1 MPSVTNTCNGTAGSK
16 YNITLN
22 YVINSQSI
30 SANTSNITVYAT
42 VQRNDGYAASAWNGY
57 ENQNHTTLTVGG
69 SVKVDEN
76 FVLDTRNSRLQEL
89 SRWTGNV
96 THNSDGTL
104 TLAISASFTT
114 DLAPALT
121 GGSVSASWTLTTIPR
136 TSSFTVTPSSV
147 DAGNSVTIKITPA
160 SSSFSHTAEISF
172 YGQTLSLDFPAGT
185 TQKTATIPM
194 NWLYQM
200 TSAVSGSATVLVTT
214 KNGGTTIGSTT
225 APLTIRAPA
234 SVVPTI
240 GDLVIT
246 RIDNGV
252 PADWGVY
259 VQGYSKAKIQITGAA
274 GAYGST
280 VRSYSINSS
289 GFSASG
295 QEATAGPITQS
306 GTVDFWGTIID
317 SRMRSA
323 VLTKSIQVEPYSRP
337 FFTSTPAV
345 IRSNASGAEDTN
357 GEYIAITA
365 AWDYSLKDKNTCAGA
380 YRITPVS
387 GSASELTG
395 TLTNG
400 TQTVVPASSDY
411 SWTVS
416 ITLTD
421 ALSSSPYTATVPT
434 GSTLMDFRSGGK
446 GIAIGKVAETD
457 GFDVDMD
464 TRFRRDVDML
474 GTLTLP
480 ITGILKGTPSG
491 ITNAVAGVDY
501 DKAEIGTWT
510 PVLQG
515 YSGTS
520 PTVSYSSRYGDY
532 MRIGN
537 MVWFRC
543 AINATISN
551 AGTGYSIIGG
561 LPFAAYPMVQNR
573 SNYAVTVGA
582 CYGLLSGATKTVG
595 STSTVFASLNAIT
608 ISEADGQTMRK
619 WAAEWGGIVLS
630 GFYITV

>member
-1 MPSVTNTCNGTAGSK
+1 MASTTNTCNGTAGSK
-16 YNITLN
+16 YNLTLN

-42 VQRNDGYAASAWNGY
+42 VQRNDGYSASAWNGY

-147 DAGNSVTIKITPA
+147 DAGNSVTIKISPA
-160 SSSFSHTAEISF
+160 SSSFSHTAAISF

-185 TQKTATIPM
+185 TQKTAAIPM

-225 APLTIRAPA
+225 APLTIRVPA

-274 GAYGST
+274 GTYGST
-280 VRSYSINSS
+280 IRSYSINSS

-306 GTVDFWGTIID
+306 GTVDFWGTVID

-345 IRSNASGAEDTN
+345 IRSNASGAEDAN

-464 TRFRRDVDML
+464 TRFRRAVNMQGNL
-474 GTLTLP
+474 SASNVSMTGTVN
-480 ITGILKGTPSG
+480 ITGSLSIPTKGAILKTTAGGLTTGAVSGTDYTPGTP
-491 ITNAVAGVDY
+491 
-501 DKAEIGTWT
+501 
-510 PVLQG
+510 
-515 YSGTS
+515 
-520 PTVSYSSRYGDY
+520 
-532 MRIGN
+532 
-537 MVWFRC
+537 
-543 AINATISN
+543 
-551 AGTGYSIIGG
+551 
-561 LPFAAYPMVQNR
+561 
-573 SNYAVTVGA
+573 
-582 CYGLLSGATKTVG
+582 
-595 STSTVFASLNAIT
+595 TSTTIKLTFSNGDTVNLKAYKFGRLVMFPESVWVDKGNLTEGKVGTIPVGYRPTANFTLCPPSNLGYGGYIQFRTNGNIYIGQLMGGVRFA
-608 ISEADGQTMRK
+608 
-619 WAAEWGGIVLS
+619 
-630 GFYITV
+630 GFICNINYVV

>member
-1 MPSVTNTCNGTAGSK
+1 MASTTNTCNGTAGSK
-16 YNITLN
+16 YNLTLN

-42 VQRNDGYAASAWNGY
+42 VQRNDGYSASAWNGY

-136 TSSFTVTPSSV
+136 TSAFTVTPSSV

-160 SSSFSHTAEISF
+160 SSSFSHTAAISF

-185 TQKTATIPM
+185 TQKTAAIPM

-280 VRSYSINSS
+280 IRSYSINSS

-306 GTVDFWGTIID
+306 GTVDFWGTVID

-345 IRSNASGAEDTN
+345 IRSNASGAEDAN

-464 TRFRRDVDML
+464 TRFRRAVNMQGNL
-474 GTLTLP
+474 SASNVSMTGTVN
-480 ITGILKGTPSG
+480 ITGSLSIPTKGAILKTTTNGLT
-491 ITNAVAGVDY
+491 TNAV
-501 DKAEIGTWT
+501 
-510 PVLQG
+510 
-515 YSGTS
+515 SGT
-520 PTVSYSSRYGDY
+520 DY
-532 MRIGN
+532 
-537 MVWFRC
+537 
-543 AINATISN
+543 TP
-551 AGTGYSIIGG
+551 GT
-561 LPFAAYPMVQNR
+561 P
-573 SNYAVTVGA
+573 
-582 CYGLLSGATKTVG
+582 
-595 STSTVFASLNAIT
+595 TSTTIKLTFSNGDTVNLKAYKFGRLVMFPESVWVDKGNVTEGKVGTIPVGYRPTANFTLCPPSNLGYGGYIQFRTNGDIYIGQLMGGVRFA
-608 ISEADGQTMRK
+608 
-619 WAAEWGGIVLS
+619 
-630 GFYITV
+630 GFICNINYVAR

>member
-1 MPSVTNTCNGTAGSK
+1 MASTTNTCNGTAGSK
-16 YNITLN
+16 YNLTLN

-42 VQRNDGYAASAWNGY
+42 VQRNDGYSASAWNGY

-76 FVLDTRNSRLQEL
+76 FILDTRNSRLQEL
-89 SRWTGNV
+89 SRWTGDV
-96 THNSDGTL
+96 AHNSDGTL

-160 SSSFSHTAEISF
+160 SSSFSHTAAISF

-185 TQKTATIPM
+185 TQKTAAIPM

-225 APLTIRAPA
+225 APLTIRVPA

-274 GAYGST
+274 GTYGST
-280 VRSYSINSS
+280 IRSYSINSS

-306 GTVDFWGTIID
+306 GTVDFWGTVID

-337 FFTSTPAV
+337 FFTSTPVV
-345 IRSNASGAEDTN
+345 IRSNASGAEDAN

-464 TRFRRDVDML
+464 TRFRRAVNMQGNL
-474 GTLTLP
+474 SASNVSMTGTVN
-480 ITGILKGTPSG
+480 ITGSLSIPTKGAILKTTSGGLTTGAVSGTDYTPGTP
-491 ITNAVAGVDY
+491 
-501 DKAEIGTWT
+501 
-510 PVLQG
+510 
-515 YSGTS
+515 
-520 PTVSYSSRYGDY
+520 
-532 MRIGN
+532 
-537 MVWFRC
+537 
-543 AINATISN
+543 
-551 AGTGYSIIGG
+551 
-561 LPFAAYPMVQNR
+561 
-573 SNYAVTVGA
+573 
-582 CYGLLSGATKTVG
+582 
-595 STSTVFASLNAIT
+595 TSTT
-608 ISEADGQTMRK
+608 IKLTFSNGESENLKAYKFGRLVMLPESVWVDKGPVNEGKVGTIPVGYRPT
-619 WAAEWGGIVLS
+619 ANFTLCPPSNLGYGG
-630 GFYITV
+630 YIQFRTNGDI

>member
-1 MPSVTNTCNGTAGSK
+1 MASTTNTCNGTAGSK
-16 YNITLN
+16 YNLTLN

-42 VQRNDGYAASAWNGY
+42 VQRNDGYSASAWNGY

-76 FVLDTRNSRLQEL
+76 FILDTRNSRLQEL
-89 SRWTGNV
+89 SRWTGDV
-96 THNSDGTL
+96 AHNSDGTL

-147 DAGNSVTIKITPA
+147 DAGNSVTIKISPA
-160 SSSFSHTAEISF
+160 SSSFSHTAAISF

-185 TQKTATIPM
+185 TQKTAAIPM

-225 APLTIRAPA
+225 APLTIRVPA

-280 VRSYSINSS
+280 IRSYSINSS

-337 FFTSTPAV
+337 FFTSTPVV
-345 IRSNASGAEDTN
+345 IRSNASGAEDAN

-387 GSASELTG
+387 GPASELTG

-434 GSTLMDFRSGGK
+434 GSTLMDFRTGGK
-446 GIAIGKVAETD
+446 GIAIGKVAEAD
-457 GFDVDMD
+457 GFDVDME
-464 TRFRRDVDML
+464 TRFRRAVNMQGNL
-474 GTLTLP
+474 SASNVSMTGTVN
-480 ITGILKGTPSG
+480 ITGSLSIPTKGAILKTTSGGLTTGAVSGTDYTPGTP
-491 ITNAVAGVDY
+491 
-501 DKAEIGTWT
+501 
-510 PVLQG
+510 
-515 YSGTS
+515 
-520 PTVSYSSRYGDY
+520 
-532 MRIGN
+532 
-537 MVWFRC
+537 
-543 AINATISN
+543 
-551 AGTGYSIIGG
+551 
-561 LPFAAYPMVQNR
+561 
-573 SNYAVTVGA
+573 
-582 CYGLLSGATKTVG
+582 
-595 STSTVFASLNAIT
+595 TSTTIKLTFSNGESVNLKAYKFGRLVMLPESVWVDKGPINEGKVGTIPVGYRPTANFTLCPPSNLGYGGYIQFRTNGDIYIGQLMGGVRFA
-608 ISEADGQTMRK
+608 
-619 WAAEWGGIVLS
+619 
-630 GFYITV
+630 GFICNINYVVP

>member
-1 MPSVTNTCNGTAGSK
+1 MASTTNTCNGTAGSK
-16 YNITLN
+16 YNLTLN

-42 VQRNDGYAASAWNGY
+42 VQRNDGYSASAWNGY

-76 FVLDTRNSRLQEL
+76 FILDTRNSRLQEL
-89 SRWTGNV
+89 SRWTGDV
-96 THNSDGTL
+96 AHNSDGTL

-160 SSSFSHTAEISF
+160 SSSFSHTAAISF

-194 NWLYQM
+194 SWLYQM

-274 GAYGST
+274 GTYGSAI
-280 VRSYSINSS
+280 RSYSINSS

-345 IRSNASGAEDTN
+345 IRSNASGAEDAN

-464 TRFRRDVDML
+464 TRFRRAVNMQGNL
-474 GTLTLP
+474 SASNVSMTGTVN
-480 ITGILKGTPSG
+480 ITGSLSIPTKRAILKTTAGGLTTGAVSGTDYTPGTPTSTTIKLTFSNG
-491 ITNAVAGVDY
+491 DTVNLKAYKFGKMVMFPESVWVD
-501 DKAEIGTWT
+501 KGPINEGKVGTI
-510 PVLQG
+510 P
-515 YSGTS
+515 
-520 PTVSYSSRYGDY
+520 
-532 MRIGN
+532 
-537 MVWFRC
+537 
-543 AINATISN
+543 
-551 AGTGYSIIGG
+551 TGYRPTANFTLCPPSNLGYGGYIQFRTNGDIYIGQLMG
-561 LPFAAYPMVQNR
+561 GVRFAGFICNI
-573 SNYAVTVGA
+573 NY
-582 CYGLLSGATKTVG
+582 
-595 STSTVFASLNAIT
+595 
-608 ISEADGQTMRK
+608 
-619 WAAEWGGIVLS
+619 IVP
-630 GFYITV
+630 

>member
-1 MPSVTNTCNGTAGSK
+1 MPSVTNTCNGSAGSK
-16 YNITLN
+16 YNITIN
-22 YVINSQSI
+22 YTINSQSI

-42 VQRNDGYAASAWNGY
+42 VQRNDGYSASAWNGY

-76 FVLDTRNSRLQEL
+76 FILDTRNSRLQEL

-104 TLAISASFTT
+104 TLALSASFTT

-160 SSSFSHTAEISF
+160 SSSFSHTAAISF

-185 TQKTATIPM
+185 TQKTAAIPM

-225 APLTIRAPA
+225 APLTIRVPA

-274 GAYGST
+274 GTYGST
-280 VRSYSINSS
+280 IRSYSINSS

-306 GTVDFWGTIID
+306 GTVDFWGTVID

-337 FFTSTPAV
+337 FFTSTPVV
-345 IRSNASGAEDTN
+345 IRSNASGAEDAN

-380 YRITPVS
+380 YRITSVS

-464 TRFRRDVDML
+464 TRFRRAVNMQGNL
-474 GTLTLP
+474 SASNVSMTGTVN
-480 ITGILKGTPSG
+480 ITGSLSIPTKGAILKTTAGGLTTGAVSGTDYTPGTPTSTTIKLTFSNG
-491 ITNAVAGVDY
+491 DTVNLKAYKFGRLVMFPESVWVD
-501 DKAEIGTWT
+501 KGPISEGKVGTI
-510 PVLQG
+510 P
-515 YSGTS
+515 
-520 PTVSYSSRYGDY
+520 
-532 MRIGN
+532 
-537 MVWFRC
+537 
-543 AINATISN
+543 
-551 AGTGYSIIGG
+551 TGYRPTANFTLCPPSNLGYGGYIQFRTNGDIYIGQLMG
-561 LPFAAYPMVQNR
+561 GVRFAGFICNI
-573 SNYAVTVGA
+573 NYVV
-582 CYGLLSGATKTVG
+582 
-595 STSTVFASLNAIT
+595 
-608 ISEADGQTMRK
+608 
-619 WAAEWGGIVLS
+619 
-630 GFYITV
+630 

>member
-1 MPSVTNTCNGTAGSK
+1 MASTTNTCNGTAGSK
-16 YNITLN
+16 YNLTLN

-42 VQRNDGYAASAWNGY
+42 VQRNDGYSASAWNGY

-147 DAGNSVTIKITPA
+147 DAGNSVTIKISPA
-160 SSSFSHTAEISF
+160 SSSFSHTAAISF

-185 TQKTATIPM
+185 TQKTAAIPM

-252 PADWGVY
+252 PADWGIY
-259 VQGYSKAKIQITGAA
+259 VQGYSKAQVQITGAA

-280 VRSYSINSS
+280 IRSYSINSS

-306 GTVDFWGTIID
+306 GTVDFWGTVID

-345 IRSNASGAEDTN
+345 IRSNASGAEDAN

-464 TRFRRDVDML
+464 TRFRRAVNMQGNL
-474 GTLTLP
+474 SASNVSMTGTVN
-480 ITGILKGTPSG
+480 ITGSLSIPTKGAILKTTTNGLT
-491 ITNAVAGVDY
+491 TNAV
-501 DKAEIGTWT
+501 
-510 PVLQG
+510 
-515 YSGTS
+515 SGTDYTPGT
-520 PTVSYSSRYGDY
+520 PTSTTIKLTFSNGDTVNLKAY
-532 MRIGN
+532 KFGRLVMFPES
-537 MVWFRC
+537 VWVDKGP
-543 AINATISN
+543 INEGRVGTIP
-551 AGTGYSIIGG
+551 TGYRPTANFTLCPPSNLGYGGYIQFRTNGDIYIGQ
-561 LPFAAYPMVQNR
+561 LM
-573 SNYAVTVGA
+573 
-582 CYGLLSGATKTVG
+582 
-595 STSTVFASLNAIT
+595 
-608 ISEADGQTMRK
+608 
-619 WAAEWGGIVLS
+619 GGIRFA
-630 GFYITV
+630 GFICNINYVVP

>member
-1 MPSVTNTCNGTAGSK
+1 MASTTNTCNGTAGSK
-16 YNITLN
+16 YNLTLN

-42 VQRNDGYAASAWNGY
+42 VQRNDGYSASAWNGY

-76 FVLDTRNSRLQEL
+76 FILDTRNSRLQEL
-89 SRWTGNV
+89 SRWTGDV
-96 THNSDGTL
+96 AHNSDGTL

-160 SSSFSHTAEISF
+160 SSSFSHTAAISF

-185 TQKTATIPM
+185 TQKTAAIPM

-280 VRSYSINSS
+280 IRSYSINSS

-345 IRSNASGAEDTN
+345 IRSNASGAEDAN

-434 GSTLMDFRSGGK
+434 GSTMMDFRSGGK

-464 TRFRRDVDML
+464 TRFRRAVNMQGNL
-474 GTLTLP
+474 SASNVSMTGTVN
-480 ITGILKGTPSG
+480 ITGSLSIPTKGAILKTTSGGLTTGAVSGTDYTPGTPSTTSIRLTFSNG
-491 ITNAVAGVDY
+491 ESESLKAYKFGRLVMFPESVWVDKSNVTEGKVGTIPVGYRPVENFTLCPPSNLGYGGYIQFRTNGDIYIGQLMGGVRFAGF
-501 DKAEIGTWT
+501 IC
-510 PVLQG
+510 
-515 YSGTS
+515 
-520 PTVSYSSRYGDY
+520 
-532 MRIGN
+532 N
-537 MVWFRC
+537 
-543 AINATISN
+543 IN
-551 AGTGYSIIGG
+551 YVV
-561 LPFAAYPMVQNR
+561 P
-573 SNYAVTVGA
+573 
-582 CYGLLSGATKTVG
+582 
-595 STSTVFASLNAIT
+595 
-608 ISEADGQTMRK
+608 
-619 WAAEWGGIVLS
+619 
-630 GFYITV
+630 

>member
-1 MPSVTNTCNGTAGSK
+1 MASTTNTCNGTAGSK
-16 YNITLN
+16 YNLTLN

-42 VQRNDGYAASAWNGY
+42 VQRNDGYAGSAWNGY

-104 TLAISASFTT
+104 TLALSASFTT

-147 DAGNSVTIKITPA
+147 DAGNIVTIKITPA
-160 SSSFSHTAEISF
+160 SSSFSHTAAISF

-280 VRSYSINSS
+280 IRSYSINSS

-306 GTVDFWGTIID
+306 GTVDFWGTVID

-345 IRSNASGAEDTN
+345 IRSNASGAEDAN

-380 YRITPVS
+380 YRITAVS

-464 TRFRRDVDML
+464 TRFRRAVNMQGNL
-474 GTLTLP
+474 SASNVSMTGTVN
-480 ITGILKGTPSG
+480 ITGSLSIPTKGAILKTTAGGLTTGAVSGTDYTPGTPSTTSIRLTFSNG
-491 ITNAVAGVDY
+491 ESVTLKAYKFGRLVMFPESVWVDKGNITEGKV
-501 DKAEIGTWT
+501 GTI
-510 PVLQG
+510 P
-515 YSGTS
+515 
-520 PTVSYSSRYGDY
+520 
-532 MRIGN
+532 
-537 MVWFRC
+537 
-543 AINATISN
+543 
-551 AGTGYSIIGG
+551 TGYRPTANFTLCPPSNLGYGGYIQFRTNGDIYIGQLMG
-561 LPFAAYPMVQNR
+561 GVRFAGFICNI
-573 SNYAVTVGA
+573 NYVV
-582 CYGLLSGATKTVG
+582 
-595 STSTVFASLNAIT
+595 
-608 ISEADGQTMRK
+608 
-619 WAAEWGGIVLS
+619 
-630 GFYITV
+630 

>member
-1 MPSVTNTCNGTAGSK
+1 MANTTNTCNGTAGSK
-16 YNITLN
+16 YNLTLN

-42 VQRNDGYAASAWNGY
+42 VQRNDGYSASAWNGY

-76 FVLDTRNSRLQEL
+76 FILDTRNSRLQEL
-89 SRWTGNV
+89 SRWTGDV
-96 THNSDGTL
+96 AHNSDGTL

-160 SSSFSHTAEISF
+160 SSSFSHTAAISF

-185 TQKTATIPM
+185 TQKTAAIPM

-280 VRSYSINSS
+280 IRSYSINSS

-345 IRSNASGAEDTN
+345 IRSNASGAEDAN

-421 ALSSSPYTATVPT
+421 ALASSPYTATVPT
-434 GSTLMDFRSGGK
+434 GSTLMDFRTGGK
-446 GIAIGKVAETD
+446 GIAIGKVAEAD
-457 GFDVDMD
+457 GFDVDME
-464 TRFRRDVDML
+464 TRFRRAVNMQGNL
-474 GTLTLP
+474 SASNVSMTGTVN
-480 ITGILKGTPSG
+480 ITGSLSIPTKGAILKTTSGGLTTGAVSGTDYTPGTPTSTTIKLTFSNG
-491 ITNAVAGVDY
+491 ESVNLKAYKFGRLVMFPESVWVD
-501 DKAEIGTWT
+501 KGPISEGKVGTI
-510 PVLQG
+510 P
-515 YSGTS
+515 
-520 PTVSYSSRYGDY
+520 
-532 MRIGN
+532 
-537 MVWFRC
+537 
-543 AINATISN
+543 
-551 AGTGYSIIGG
+551 TGYRPTANFTLCPPSNLGYGGYIQFRTNGDIYIGQLMG
-561 LPFAAYPMVQNR
+561 GVRFAGFICNI
-573 SNYAVTVGA
+573 NYVVP
-582 CYGLLSGATKTVG
+582 
-595 STSTVFASLNAIT
+595 
-608 ISEADGQTMRK
+608 
-619 WAAEWGGIVLS
+619 
-630 GFYITV
+630 

>member
-1 MPSVTNTCNGTAGSK
+1 MASTTNTCNGTAGSK
-16 YNITLN
+16 YNLTLN

-42 VQRNDGYAASAWNGY
+42 VQRNDGYSASAWNGY

-76 FVLDTRNSRLQEL
+76 FILDTRNSRLQEL
-89 SRWTGNV
+89 SRWTGDV
-96 THNSDGTL
+96 AHNSDGTL

-160 SSSFSHTAEISF
+160 SSSFSHTAAISF

-185 TQKTATIPM
+185 TQKTAAIPM

-280 VRSYSINSS
+280 IRSYSINSS

-345 IRSNASGAEDTN
+345 IRSNASGAEDAN

-434 GSTLMDFRSGGK
+434 GSTLMDFRTGGK
-446 GIAIGKVAETD
+446 GIAIGKVAEAD
-457 GFDVDMD
+457 GFDVDME
-464 TRFRRDVDML
+464 TRFRRAVNMQGNL
-474 GTLTLP
+474 SASNVSMTGTVN
-480 ITGILKGTPSG
+480 ITGSLSIPTKGAILKTTSGGLTTGAVSGTDYTPGTP
-491 ITNAVAGVDY
+491 
-501 DKAEIGTWT
+501 
-510 PVLQG
+510 
-515 YSGTS
+515 
-520 PTVSYSSRYGDY
+520 
-532 MRIGN
+532 
-537 MVWFRC
+537 
-543 AINATISN
+543 
-551 AGTGYSIIGG
+551 
-561 LPFAAYPMVQNR
+561 
-573 SNYAVTVGA
+573 
-582 CYGLLSGATKTVG
+582 
-595 STSTVFASLNAIT
+595 TSTT
-608 ISEADGQTMRK
+608 IKLTFSNGESVNLKAYKFGRLVMLPESVWVDKGPINEGKVGTIPVGYRPTANFTLCPPSNLGYGGYIQFRTNGDIYIGQLM
-619 WAAEWGGIVLS
+619 GGIRFA
-630 GFYITV
+630 GFICNINYVVP

>member
-1 MPSVTNTCNGTAGSK
+1 MASTTNTCNGTAGSK
-16 YNITLN
+16 YNLTLN

-42 VQRNDGYAASAWNGY
+42 VQRNDGYSASAWNGY

-76 FVLDTRNSRLQEL
+76 FILDTRNSRLQEL
-89 SRWTGNV
+89 SRWTGDV
-96 THNSDGTL
+96 AHNSDGTL

-160 SSSFSHTAEISF
+160 SSSFSHTAAISF

-185 TQKTATIPM
+185 TQKTAAIPM

-280 VRSYSINSS
+280 IRSYSINSS

-345 IRSNASGAEDTN
+345 IRSNASGAEDAN

-400 TQTVVPASSDY
+400 TQMVVPASSDY

-434 GSTLMDFRSGGK
+434 GSTLMDFRTGGK
-446 GIAIGKVAETD
+446 GIAIGKVAEAD
-457 GFDVDMD
+457 GFDVDME
-464 TRFRRDVDML
+464 TRFRRAVNMQGNL
-474 GTLTLP
+474 SASNVSMTGTVN
-480 ITGILKGTPSG
+480 ITGSLSIPTKGAILKTTSGGLTTGAVSGTDYTPGTP
-491 ITNAVAGVDY
+491 
-501 DKAEIGTWT
+501 
-510 PVLQG
+510 
-515 YSGTS
+515 
-520 PTVSYSSRYGDY
+520 
-532 MRIGN
+532 
-537 MVWFRC
+537 
-543 AINATISN
+543 
-551 AGTGYSIIGG
+551 
-561 LPFAAYPMVQNR
+561 
-573 SNYAVTVGA
+573 
-582 CYGLLSGATKTVG
+582 
-595 STSTVFASLNAIT
+595 TSTTIKLTFSNGESVNLKAYKFGRLVMLPESVWVDKGPINEGKVGTIPVGYRPTANFTLCPPSNLGYGGYIQFRTNGDIYIGQLMGGVRFA
-608 ISEADGQTMRK
+608 
-619 WAAEWGGIVLS
+619 
-630 GFYITV
+630 GFICNINYVVP

>member
-1 MPSVTNTCNGTAGSK
+1 MASTTNTCNGTAGSK
-16 YNITLN
+16 YNLTLN

-42 VQRNDGYAASAWNGY
+42 VQRNDGYSASAWNGY

-76 FVLDTRNSRLQEL
+76 FILDTRNSRLQEL
-89 SRWTGNV
+89 SRWTGDV
-96 THNSDGTL
+96 AHNSDGTL

-160 SSSFSHTAEISF
+160 SSSFSHTAAISF

-280 VRSYSINSS
+280 IRSYSINSS

-306 GTVDFWGTIID
+306 GTVDFWGTVID

-400 TQTVVPASSDY
+400 TQMVVPASSDY

-464 TRFRRDVDML
+464 TRFRRAVNMQGNL
-474 GTLTLP
+474 SASNVSMTGTVN
-480 ITGILKGTPSG
+480 ITGSLSIPTKGAILKTTAGGLTTGAVSGTDYTPGTPTSTTIKLTFSNG
-491 ITNAVAGVDY
+491 ESVNLKAYKFGRLVMLPESVWVD
-501 DKAEIGTWT
+501 KGPISEGKVGTI
-510 PVLQG
+510 P
-515 YSGTS
+515 
-520 PTVSYSSRYGDY
+520 
-532 MRIGN
+532 
-537 MVWFRC
+537 
-543 AINATISN
+543 
-551 AGTGYSIIGG
+551 TGYRPTANFTLCPPSNLGYGGYIQFRTNGDIYIGQLMG
-561 LPFAAYPMVQNR
+561 GVRFAGFICNI
-573 SNYAVTVGA
+573 NYVVP
-582 CYGLLSGATKTVG
+582 
-595 STSTVFASLNAIT
+595 
-608 ISEADGQTMRK
+608 
-619 WAAEWGGIVLS
+619 
-630 GFYITV
+630 

>member
-1 MPSVTNTCNGTAGSK
+1 MASTTNTCNGTAGSK
-16 YNITLN
+16 YNLTLN

-42 VQRNDGYAASAWNGY
+42 VQRNDGYSASAWNGY

-147 DAGNSVTIKITPA
+147 DAGNSVTIKISPA
-160 SSSFSHTAEISF
+160 SSSFSHTAAISF

-185 TQKTATIPM
+185 TQKTAAIPM

-225 APLTIRAPA
+225 APLTIRVPA

-274 GAYGST
+274 GTYGST
-280 VRSYSINSS
+280 IRSYSINSS

-306 GTVDFWGTIID
+306 GTVDFWGTVID

-337 FFTSTPAV
+337 FFTSTPVV
-345 IRSNASGAEDTN
+345 IRSNASGAEDAN

-380 YRITPVS
+380 YRITSVS

-434 GSTLMDFRSGGK
+434 GSTLMDFRTGGK
-446 GIAIGKVAETD
+446 GIAIGKVAEAD
-457 GFDVDMD
+457 GFDVDME
-464 TRFRRDVDML
+464 TRFRRAVNMQGNL
-474 GTLTLP
+474 SASNVSMTGTVN
-480 ITGILKGTPSG
+480 ITGSLSIPTKGAILKTTSGGLTTGAVSGTDYTPGTP
-491 ITNAVAGVDY
+491 
-501 DKAEIGTWT
+501 
-510 PVLQG
+510 
-515 YSGTS
+515 
-520 PTVSYSSRYGDY
+520 
-532 MRIGN
+532 
-537 MVWFRC
+537 
-543 AINATISN
+543 
-551 AGTGYSIIGG
+551 
-561 LPFAAYPMVQNR
+561 
-573 SNYAVTVGA
+573 
-582 CYGLLSGATKTVG
+582 
-595 STSTVFASLNAIT
+595 TSTTIKLTFSNGESVNLKAYKFGRLVMLPESVWVDKGPVNEGKVGTIPVGYRPTANFTLCPPSNLGYGGYIQFRTNGDIYIGQLMGGVRFAGFICNINY
-608 ISEADGQTMRK
+608 
-619 WAAEWGGIVLS
+619 IVP
-630 GFYITV
+630 

>member
-1 MPSVTNTCNGTAGSK
+1 MASTTNTCNGTAGSK
-16 YNITLN
+16 YNLTLN

-42 VQRNDGYAASAWNGY
+42 VQRNDGYSASAWNGY

-76 FVLDTRNSRLQEL
+76 FILDTRNSRLQEL
-89 SRWTGNV
+89 SRWTGDV
-96 THNSDGTL
+96 AHNSDGTL

-136 TSSFTVTPSSV
+136 TSAFTVTPSSV

-160 SSSFSHTAEISF
+160 SSSFSHTAAISF

-185 TQKTATIPM
+185 TQKTAAIPM

-280 VRSYSINSS
+280 IRSYSINSS

-306 GTVDFWGTIID
+306 GTVDFWGTVID

-464 TRFRRDVDML
+464 TRFRRAVNMQGNL
-474 GTLTLP
+474 SASNVSMTGTVN
-480 ITGILKGTPSG
+480 ITGSLSIPTKGAILKTTAGGLTTGAVSGTDYTPGTPTSTTIKLTFSNG
-491 ITNAVAGVDY
+491 DTVNLKAYKFGRLVMFPESVWVD
-501 DKAEIGTWT
+501 KGPISEGKVGTI
-510 PVLQG
+510 P
-515 YSGTS
+515 
-520 PTVSYSSRYGDY
+520 
-532 MRIGN
+532 
-537 MVWFRC
+537 
-543 AINATISN
+543 
-551 AGTGYSIIGG
+551 TGYRPTANFTLCPPSNLGYGGYIQFRTNGDIYIGQ
-561 LPFAAYPMVQNR
+561 LM
-573 SNYAVTVGA
+573 
-582 CYGLLSGATKTVG
+582 
-595 STSTVFASLNAIT
+595 
-608 ISEADGQTMRK
+608 
-619 WAAEWGGIVLS
+619 GGIRFA
-630 GFYITV
+630 GFICNINYVVP

>member
-1 MPSVTNTCNGTAGSK
+1 MASTTNTCNGTAGSK
-16 YNITLN
+16 YNLTLN

-42 VQRNDGYAASAWNGY
+42 VQRNDGYSASAWNGY

-69 SVKVDEN
+69 SVKVDVN
-76 FVLDTRNSRLQEL
+76 FILDTRNSRLQEL
-89 SRWTGNV
+89 SRWTGDV
-96 THNSDGTL
+96 AHNSDGTL

-160 SSSFSHTAEISF
+160 SSSFSHTAAISF

-274 GAYGST
+274 GAYGSAI
-280 VRSYSINSS
+280 RSYSINSS

-323 VLTKSIQVEPYSRP
+323 VLTKSIQVEPYSKP

-345 IRSNASGAEDTN
+345 IRSNASGAEDAN

-380 YRITPVS
+380 YRITSVS

-464 TRFRRDVDML
+464 TRFRRAVNMQGNL
-474 GTLTLP
+474 SASNVSMTGTVN
-480 ITGILKGTPSG
+480 ITGSLSIPTKGAILKTTAGGLTTGAVSGTDYTPGTPSTTSIRLTFSNG
-491 ITNAVAGVDY
+491 ESVTLKAYKFGRLVMFPESVWVDKGPVNEGKVGTIPVGYRPTANFTLCPPSNLGYGGYIQFRTN
-501 DKAEIGTWT
+501 
-510 PVLQG
+510 
-515 YSGTS
+515 
-520 PTVSYSSRYGDY
+520 
-532 MRIGN
+532 
-537 MVWFRC
+537 
-543 AINATISN
+543 
-551 AGTGYSIIGG
+551 
-561 LPFAAYPMVQNR
+561 
-573 SNYAVTVGA
+573 
-582 CYGLLSGATKTVG
+582 
-595 STSTVFASLNAIT
+595 
-608 ISEADGQTMRK
+608 
-619 WAAEWGGIVLS
+619 GGIYIGQLMGGVRFA
-630 GFYITV
+630 GFICNINYVVP

>member
-1 MPSVTNTCNGTAGSK
+1 MASTTNTCNGTAGSK
-16 YNITLN
+16 YNLTLN

-42 VQRNDGYAASAWNGY
+42 VQRNDGYSASAWNGY

-147 DAGNSVTIKITPA
+147 DAGNSVTIKISPA
-160 SSSFSHTAEISF
+160 SSSFSHTAAISF

-185 TQKTATIPM
+185 TQKTAAIPM

-225 APLTIRAPA
+225 APLTIRVPA

-274 GAYGST
+274 GTYGST
-280 VRSYSINSS
+280 IRSYSINSS

-306 GTVDFWGTIID
+306 GTVDFWGTVID

-337 FFTSTPAV
+337 FFTSTPVV
-345 IRSNASGAEDTN
+345 IRSNASGAEDAN

-464 TRFRRDVDML
+464 TRFRRAVNMQGNL
-474 GTLTLP
+474 SASNVSMTGTVN
-480 ITGILKGTPSG
+480 ITGSLSIPTKGAILKTTAGGLTTGAVSGTDYTPGTPTSTTIKLTFSNG
-491 ITNAVAGVDY
+491 DTVNLKAYKFGRLVMFPESVWVD
-501 DKAEIGTWT
+501 KGPISEGKVGTI
-510 PVLQG
+510 P
-515 YSGTS
+515 
-520 PTVSYSSRYGDY
+520 
-532 MRIGN
+532 
-537 MVWFRC
+537 
-543 AINATISN
+543 
-551 AGTGYSIIGG
+551 TGYRPTANFTLCPPSNLGYGGYIQFRTNGDIYIGQLMG
-561 LPFAAYPMVQNR
+561 GVRFAGFICNI
-573 SNYAVTVGA
+573 NYVVP
-582 CYGLLSGATKTVG
+582 
-595 STSTVFASLNAIT
+595 
-608 ISEADGQTMRK
+608 
-619 WAAEWGGIVLS
+619 
-630 GFYITV
+630 

>member
-1 MPSVTNTCNGTAGSK
+1 M
-16 YNITLN
+16 
-22 YVINSQSI
+22 
-30 SANTSNITVYAT
+30 
-42 VQRNDGYAASAWNGY
+42 
-57 ENQNHTTLTVGG
+57 
-69 SVKVDEN
+69 
-76 FVLDTRNSRLQEL
+76 
-89 SRWTGNV
+89 
-96 THNSDGTL
+96 
-104 TLAISASFTT
+104 
-114 DLAPALT
+114 
-121 GGSVSASWTLTTIPR
+121 
-136 TSSFTVTPSSV
+136 
-147 DAGNSVTIKITPA
+147 
-160 SSSFSHTAEISF
+160 
-172 YGQTLSLDFPAGT
+172 
-185 TQKTATIPM
+185 
-194 NWLYQM
+194 
-200 TSAVSGSATVLVTT
+200 
-214 KNGGTTIGSTT
+214 
-225 APLTIRAPA
+225 
-234 SVVPTI
+234 PTI

-274 GAYGST
+274 GTYGST
-280 VRSYSINSS
+280 IRSYSINSS

-306 GTVDFWGTIID
+306 GTVDFWGTVID

-380 YRITPVS
+380 YRITLVS

-464 TRFRRDVDML
+464 TRFRRAVNMQGNLSASNVSMTGTVNITGSLSIPTKGAILKTTAGGLTTGAVSGTDYTP
-474 GTLTLP
+474 GTPTSTTITLTFSDG
-480 ITGILKGTPSG
+480 TTVTLKAYKFGRLVMFPESVWVDKGNVTEGKVGTIP
-491 ITNAVAGVDY
+491 
-501 DKAEIGTWT
+501 
-510 PVLQG
+510 
-515 YSGTS
+515 
-520 PTVSYSSRYGDY
+520 
-532 MRIGN
+532 
-537 MVWFRC
+537 
-543 AINATISN
+543 
-551 AGTGYSIIGG
+551 TGYRPTANFTLCPPSNLGYGGYIQFRTNGDIYIGQLMG
-561 LPFAAYPMVQNR
+561 GVRFAGFICNI
-573 SNYAVTVGA
+573 NYVVP
-582 CYGLLSGATKTVG
+582 
-595 STSTVFASLNAIT
+595 
-608 ISEADGQTMRK
+608 
-619 WAAEWGGIVLS
+619 
-630 GFYITV
+630 